1 MKVVITNHI
10 LDAGVK
16 LLKDAGYEVDMA
28 APEEYPSREEVLA
41 RIPGAEAI
49 CTSLSDRVDAEFL
62 DTAGKQ
68 LKIISNVAVG
78 FNNIDLDECARRG
91 IITTHTPDVLTEA
104 TADLAFALIMAVT
117 RRLPEAERY
126 LRAGHHWQWNMSLM
140 VGSAIQNKT
149 FGLIGAGRIGKAVA
163 RKVKAFDMNIVYSGN
178 HPMDSEDEKALEAE
192 FVPLDELLKRSHVVS
207 LHCPYRPE
215 NHHMIG
221 EEQIRMMPKGSYL
234 INTARGQLVDEE
246 AMIRALDDGHLAGVG
261 LDVFEDEPHV
271 PEGLIRENAVLLPH
285 IGSATIETRNTMSEL
300 VANNVLKALAG
311 ERPLTPIPNS
321 YLPENL

>member
-10 LDAGVK
+10 LPAGVEVLEDAGHSV
-16 LLKDAGYEVDMA
+16 DTAGPAD
-28 APEEYPSREEVLA
+28 YPSRSQVLE
-41 RIPGAEAI
+41 RIRGADAI

-62 DTAGKQ
+62 DTAGPN
-68 LKIISNVAVG
+68 LKVISNVAVG
-78 FNNIDLDECARRG
+78 FNNIDLDECRKRS

-117 RRLPEAERY
+117 RRLGEAERF

-163 RKVKAFDMNIVYSGN
+163 RKVKAFDMSIVYSGN
-178 HPMDSEDEKALEAE
+178 HPMDPEDEKTLDAQ
-192 FVPLDELLKRSHVVS
+192 FVSLDQLLTRSHVVS

-221 EEQIRMMPKGSYL
+221 AEQIAMMPAGSYL
-234 INTARGQLVDEE
+234 INTARGQLVDEQ
-246 AMIRALDDGHLAGVG
+246 AMIDALDSGHLAGVG

-271 PEGLIRENAVLLPH
+271 PQGLLDRENAILLPH
-285 IGSATIETRNTMSEL
+285 IGSATMETRNTMSEL
-300 VANNVLKALAG
+300 VANNVVKVLAG
-311 ERPLTPIPNS
+311 EPPLTPIPGS
-321 YLPENL
+321 YTG